1 MILRG
6 LPVAHPDRIVMFTDG
21 TPSRVIRGMLVQT
34 SQNDPVTLTSLA
46 GLLAAVAMC
55 AVIVPALRASRIDPN
70 VALRRE

>member
-1 MILRG
+1 
-6 LPVAHPDRIVMFTDG
+6 
-21 TPSRVIRGMLVQT
+21 MLVQT

-55 AVIVPALRASRIDPN
+55 AVIVPALRASRIDPS